1 MAVDTKHKRS
11 SCIGWG
17 LPGLRT
23 GFVPDAGNL
32 DGVDERLHAAYGYAG
47 IAAEEIATVDAVGT
61 TDGGPS
67 ATVPGYID
75 YGGGHWLDGD
85 PGVER
90 EFFRL
95 DNLAGSEIGAGEV
108 GDLRIEWRTR
118 GGLIGG
124 RFGIHIGSS
133 NPGSS
138 PRYLGEVEFKQR
150 GNARRLDFVLPRLGK
165 GPVQYNRLNVPN
177 TVMAEHDGD
186 DFFYIYFEPRDH
198 SELVI
203 VTGLQLTFDT

>member
-1 MAVDTKHKRS
+1 MAIDTQHKRS

-17 LPGLRT
+17 LAPPRT
-23 GFVPDAGNL
+23 GFVPDGSNL
-32 DGVDERLHAAYGYAG
+32 DGVDERQHASYAYAG
-47 IAAEEIATVDAVGT
+47 LDAAASTTIDAIGT

-67 ATVPGYID
+67 ALTPGYID
-75 YGGGHWLDGD
+75 FGGGHWLDNA
-85 PGVER
+85 PEIER
-90 EFFRL
+90 FFFRL
-95 DNLAGSEIGAGEV
+95 DNVGNAEIGDGET

-133 NPGSS
+133 NPSMT
-138 PRYLGEVEFKQR
+138 PNYLGEIEFKQR
-150 GNARRLDFVLPRLGK
+150 GNARRLDFTLPRLGK
-165 GPVQYNRLNVPN
+165 GPVQYNRLSVPN
-177 TVMAEHDGD
+177 AVMAEHDGH
-186 DFFYIYFEPRDH
+186 DFFYIYFQPRDH